1 MCVDLTYTIRILK
14 TGQSRYRRILDHR
27 RILDQPENVPPKPT
41 QRSRKSSN
49 KKTLSSCLA
58 AGECRKFSNLNFISL
73 KTMFPLSFWL
83 FSPPSYRD
91 SPLFCCMSRFDE
103 SPCLDSSVWFLMAI
117 KKVHEMA
124 SVSELLR
131 YRMQLTKITPFGIYV
146 HCITTDFVKENPGEN
161 FKEYNI
167 REIEKM

>member
-1 MCVDLTYTIRILK
+1 
-14 TGQSRYRRILDHR
+14 
-27 RILDQPENVPPKPT
+27 
-41 QRSRKSSN
+41 
-49 KKTLSSCLA
+49 
-58 AGECRKFSNLNFISL
+58 
-73 KTMFPLSFWL
+73 
-83 FSPPSYRD
+83 
-91 SPLFCCMSRFDE
+91 
-103 SPCLDSSVWFLMAI
+103 MAI